1 MEDTPHCL
9 LAGDGALKF
18 AKKIGFPVLDNPVEL
33 ATKESYE
40 RSRDGENYLGA
51 AEKYVYAGAVED
63 VGTVT
68 GQGFDTVG
76 AVALDSNG
84 RLASATSTGMVHIQC
99 KLIIAAAKGA
109 KIHKA
114 VQKDS
119 VKGGEIMK
127 G

>member
-33 ATKESYE
+33 ATEESHE
-40 RSRDGENYLGA
+40 RSRDANNYLGT
-51 AEKYVYAGAVED
+51 AEKYISVGAVED
-63 VGTVT
+63 KGTVT

-84 RLASATSTGMVHIQC
+84 RLASATSTGINSKFLHQQNLQKFTWQAEFQFIRPSVNPM
-99 KLIIAAAKGA
+99 KL
-109 KIHKA
+109 
-114 VQKDS
+114 
-119 VKGGEIMK
+119 
-127 G
+127 